1 MDAAPADTMPGHTV
15 HSLLSLT
22 PSLTDRSSAYL
33 HPAYSAHPPDA
44 HYPSLVIR
52 NVHLP
57 FESDDP
63 TLVDPLYNIYGISSR
78 IERVKLATHNG
89 SCSVSGLNS
98 SCNSPALLPHC
109 SSSSPRSKAHLPH
122 SKLDAGGRSILLLV
136 YVPHLLSV
144 PSLHGTHNHPI
155 TASATCTST

>member
-15 HSLLSLT
+15 DSLLSPT

-63 TLVDPLYNIYGISSR
+63 TLVDPLYNVYCVGSR
-78 IERVKLATHNG
+78 VERVELATRNG
-89 SCSVSGLNS
+89 SRSVSGLNS
-98 SCNSPALLPHC
+98 GRNSPAPLPHY
-109 SSSSPRSKAHLPH
+109 SSGSPRSKAHPPH
-122 SKLDAGGRSILLLV
+122 SELDAGGRGILLPA
-136 YVPHLLSV
+136 YVPRPLSV
-144 PSLHGTHNHPI
+144 PSLRGTHNRPV
-155 TASATCTST
+155 TASATRTST

>member
-15 HSLLSLT
+15 DSLLSPT

-44 HYPSLVIR
+44 HYPSLIIR

-57 FESDDP
+57 KSDDS
-63 TLVDPLYNIYGISSR
+63 TLVDPLYNVYCVGSR
-78 IERVKLATHNG
+78 IERVELATRNG
-89 SCSVSGLNS
+89 SRSVSGLNS
-98 SCNSPALLPHC
+98 GRNSPALLPYC
-109 SSSSPRSKAHLPH
+109 SSGSPRSKAHPPH

-136 YVPHLLSV
+136 YVPRLLSV
-144 PSLHGTHNHPI
+144 PSLRGTHNHPV
-155 TASATCTST
+155 TASATRTST